1 MRCRQLDQR
10 IPWMDGEDDLEILNS
25 CCVDLIRISR
35 WIDDEEERTKGKGEM
50 GVQYVVLDMGD
61 E

>member
-1 MRCRQLDQR
+1 
-10 IPWMDGEDDLEILNS
+10 MDGEDDLEILNS